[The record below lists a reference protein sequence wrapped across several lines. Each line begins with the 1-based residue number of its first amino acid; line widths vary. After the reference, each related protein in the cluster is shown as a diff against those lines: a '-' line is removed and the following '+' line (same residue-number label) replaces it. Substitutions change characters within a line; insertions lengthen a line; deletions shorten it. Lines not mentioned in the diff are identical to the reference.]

1 MILIFDAYVRWLII
15 QSLIYLG
22 HLIAGLQKI
31 FYLINIYFLKGCL
44 NTTCTLTVFLR
55 LEFAND
61 STKCSW
67 NYALRILLKQRAR
80 IRSHRIGFT
89 TSCLTIRENADI
101 MAVQKR
107 LNQML
112 NFIVHINLILIRSKH
127 LVKEEHIL
135 LWFPSLIIGYLEFN
149 LLIIMYFYT
158 FLYLLK

>member
-1 MILIFDAYVRWLII
+1 MILILDAYVRWLIV

-44 NTTCTLTVFLR
+44 HTVFLR

-101 MAVQKR
+101 MTVQKR
-107 LNQML
+107 LNQVL
-112 NFIVHINLILIRSKH
+112 NFVVHINLILIRSKH

-135 LWFPSLIIGYLEFN
+135 LWLPSLIIGYLEFN

-158 FLYLLK
+158 FLYLLE

>member
-1 MILIFDAYVRWLII
+1 MILIFDAHVRWLII

-31 FYLINIYFLKGCL
+31 FYLINVYFLKGRL
-44 NTTCTLTVFLR
+44 NTVFLR
-55 LEFAND
+55 LKFAND

-67 NYALRILLKQRAR
+67 NYALRIFLKQRAW
-80 IRSHRIGFT
+80 ICSHRIGFT
-89 TSCLTIRENADI
+89 ASCLAIRENADI

-112 NFIVHINLILIRSKH
+112 NFVVHINLILIRSKH

-135 LWFPSLIIGYLEFN
+135 LWLPSLIIGYLQLN